1 MYHVRDYMHACACTT
16 RKNRVGGWG
25 AQSAQNSRCGGFIC
39 SGGGGA
45 AESRSLGDEDGSCEV
60 CAAGRNFTTRLNFT
74 EPGLCRQ
81 ACLLA
86 SGMRAAALKQECID
100 ALDALKKATATM
112 DAIDDP
118 LSWSRDSYHVKAPRL
133 LAASFPCSS
142 GLSAVRPCFANEDA
156 PVTFLTDAL
165 RREFYAEVTPMA
177 TDEDQATPSTVL
189 DQAQRAALL
198 DVDQV
203 YRMLRAHEH
212 AGRRARAKSV
222 RKAYRSSLGDS
233 DGGRDAVPVAEVG

>member
-1 MYHVRDYMHACACTT
+1 
-16 RKNRVGGWG
+16 
-25 AQSAQNSRCGGFIC
+25 
-39 SGGGGA
+39 
-45 AESRSLGDEDGSCEV
+45 
-60 CAAGRNFTTRLNFT
+60 
-74 EPGLCRQ
+74 
-81 ACLLA
+81 LLA